1 MRRLPRIL
9 AAMTLL
15 GACLIGAAPAQASQA
30 HNPKVTTIQVAGV
43 LLVDTVGTHP
53 AGRNPAVD
61 TSTFGGRCSV
71 PSAFVFDYQ
80 GTAQLTGIGTVT
92 LEGSHCTQVK
102 MAAGTGTYTDGRFT
116 MTTSKGYVIRST
128 HAGSFVMVGN
138 TSYVTG
144 TTKVVGGTGPYRGA
158 KGALTEFGQGALD
171 TGKLQMA
178 NYGTITIPVVRHH

>member
-43 LLVDTVGTHP
+43 QLVDTVGTHP
-53 AGRNPAVD
+53 AGKNPAVD

-71 PSAFVFDYQ
+71 PSAFVFDYK
-80 GTAQLTGIGTVT
+80 GTARLTGIGTVT
-92 LEGSHCTQVK
+92 LQGSHCTQVK
-102 MAAGTGTYTDGRFT
+102 MAAGTGTYTDGQIT
-116 MTTSKGYVIRST
+116 LTTSKGYVIRTT
-128 HAGSFVMVGN
+128 HSGSFVMVGN

-158 KGALTEFGQGALD
+158 KGTLTEFGQGALD

-178 NYGTITIPVVRHH
+178 SYGTITIPVVRHH